1 MTVFAAVVLFVSA
14 VFNVVTWPRFFRR
27 VAQDPR
33 ARDAT
38 GRPTAFHTVH
48 LALLLIALVIAAASV
63 VVGVAGEAGHDGPRF
78 GPGADQVMHGPMG
91 GHMDGRMGAPL
102 GGPPDGP
109 GPGGP
114 GRG

>member
-1 MTVFAAVVLFVSA
+1 MAATL
-14 VFNVVTWPRFFRR
+14 TRR
-27 VAQDPR
+27 ALRR
-33 ARDAT
+33 ARLG
-38 GRPTAFHTVH
+38 GRHTYRTAVRHRVP
-48 LALLLIALVIAAASV
+48 LLVAAAAIAAASV